1 MEVWLSGLKH
11 SFAKAANRN
20 VPQVRILLPPQK
32 EIKWGKEIRNVR
44 YTENSD
50 GSGKQTDLVPV
61 YAKEKQI
68 IYPQHQDDEYG
79 EMFLGKRKDNSLINQ
94 EHKEFVSKLF
104 TIGNNVVLH
113 HNSSYVIKGGFVKKR
128 KVNGYSNNSDIGIY
142 FWGAE
147 IVVMIQVMQG
157 NIHIIA

>member
-1 MEVWLSGLKH
+1 M
-11 SFAKAANRN
+11 
-20 VPQVRILLPPQK
+20 
-32 EIKWGKEIRNVR
+32 KWGKEIRNVR

-50 GSGKQTDLVPV
+50 GSGKQTDLVPY

-79 EMFLGKRKDNSLINQ
+79 EMFLGKRKDSSLINQ

-113 HNSSYVIKGGFVKKR
+113 HNSSYVIKDGFVR
-128 KVNGYSNNSDIGIY
+128 KERQMAIQTIVILEFIFGEV
-142 FWGAE
+142 E
-147 IVVMIQVMQG
+147 IMEMTQVMQDDTHS
-157 NIHIIA
+157 IV